1 MATSSARSARGGGP
15 AKPSRSSSDD
25 GSGALARQRR
35 TQIIAATSEVIIRS
49 GVDGARL
56 KDIADEAGVS
66 LGMVQHYFRHRE
78 ELVVTTM
85 SSLLELTLATWRVVS
100 AREPDPVRRL
110 FALLRFQVS
119 GWAPFAKRW
128 SFWVE
133 FWSAANRHA
142 TLNAHAKEIYRAWTE
157 PFRTVLAD
165 GVDAGAFRPTST
177 PDLLILR
184 LMCLS
189 DGAAVR
195 VLFDPEGL
203 TPDGMFDLLIDTAC
217 VALGIDD
224 TARRQA
230 LSALPDVISVN
241 YPDAPPAADTI
252 DWSSV
257 ELP

>member
-1 MATSSARSARGGGP
+1 MARSSAKARTT
-15 AKPSRSSSDD
+15 DD
-25 GSGALARQRR
+25 GPGDLARQRR

-110 FALLRFQVS
+110 FALLRFQVA

-142 TLNAHAKEIYRAWTE
+142 TLNAHAKDVYRAWNT
-157 PFRTVLAD
+157 PFRTAIAE
-165 GVDAGAFRPTST
+165 GVAAGAFHPTT
-177 PDLLILR
+177 PPDSLILR

-189 DGAAVR
+189 DGAALR
-195 VLFDPEGL
+195 VLFDPDGL
-203 TPDGMFDLLIDTAC
+203 TPDGMFDLLVDTAC
-217 VALGIDD
+217 GALGIDAE
-224 TARRQA
+224 TRSNAVT
-230 LSALPDVISVN
+230 ALPDVISVH
-241 YPDAPPAADTI
+241 YPQDPPETKTI
-252 DWSSV
+252 DWTPIEV
-257 ELP
+257 